1 MVLDLSDGKIPV
13 VRGSEKIPVVLDP
26 RKIPVVLCFR
36 KNVSGLRS
44 RGKFQW
50 SEVLKNPVVLDPGKI
65 PVVLCFG
72 KTVVLDMGENSSGPR
87 F

>member
-1 MVLDLSDGKIPV
+1 M

-50 SEVLKNPVVLDPGKI
+50 SEVLKNPVVLDPRKKSIGLMFWKNRG
-65 PVVLCFG
+65 FRYG
-72 KTVVLDMGENSSGPR
+72 
-87 F
+87 